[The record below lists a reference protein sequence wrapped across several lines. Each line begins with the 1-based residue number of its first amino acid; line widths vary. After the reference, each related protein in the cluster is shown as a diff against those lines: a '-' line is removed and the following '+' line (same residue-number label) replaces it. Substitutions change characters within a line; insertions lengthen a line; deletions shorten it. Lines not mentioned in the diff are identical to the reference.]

1 MDYLP
6 IKSIDF
12 TSAKGKKKKL
22 DVAIDCS
29 SSSLSLDEAS
39 GSTCKVVPDFPSDED
54 VKLLSQSDTKPAIL
68 SLIPE
73 HSSHYIPKTSLPEF
87 PQSLLMLYDPNFLK
101 LNYHELLEK
110 CELVNIVV
118 TFSSVEEASR
128 EQYKSKI
135 WFRYRS
141 GRITASRMK

>member
-1 MDYLP
+1 MPKFQKNMDYLP

-54 VKLLSQSDTKPAIL
+54 VKLFYENLSQSDTKPAIL
-68 SLIPE
+68 SLIPV
-73 HSSHYIPKTSLPEF
+73 HSS
-87 PQSLLMLYDPNFLK
+87 
-101 LNYHELLEK
+101 
-110 CELVNIVV
+110 
-118 TFSSVEEASR
+118 R
-128 EQYKSKI
+128 
-135 WFRYRS
+135 
-141 GRITASRMK
+141 

>member
-1 MDYLP
+1 MK
-6 IKSIDF
+6 I
-12 TSAKGKKKKL
+12 
-22 DVAIDCS
+22 
-29 SSSLSLDEAS
+29 
-39 GSTCKVVPDFPSDED
+39 
-54 VKLLSQSDTKPAIL
+54 LSQSDTKPAIL
-68 SLIPE
+68 SLIPKY
-73 HSSHYIPKTSLPEF
+73 SSRYIPKTSLPEF

-118 TFSSVEEASR
+118 TPTMASSVEEASR

-141 GRITASRMK
+141 GRITASKMKSVCHIDAANPSQSLIKHATPNLFFFFFHTNRPTGVVHMKHPLEITMKER